1 MLNKIIM
8 IGHLTRDVELKYMQ
22 SGTAFAVFGLASN
35 RKYKKQDGSQ
45 GEDVCFIDVKIF
57 GRTAEIANQFLKKGS
72 KICIEGKLT
81 YETWEDNQG
90 NKKSKHTITA
100 ESLEMLDTL
109 NSQNQNTPQ
118 NQYQPNSKY
127 TKANGEEVSFQT
139 SQQKSQAQAQAQGNY
154 ENIPEIDI
162 DESDIP
168 F

>member
-1 MLNKIIM
+1 MLNKVIM

-22 SGTAFAVFGLASN
+22 SGTAFAVLGLASN

-45 GEDVCFIDVKIF
+45 CEEVCFIDVKIF

-72 KICIEGKLT
+72 KVCIEGKLT
-81 YETWEDNQG
+81 FETWEDNQG

-109 NSQNQNTPQ
+109 NNQTKSPEP
-118 NQYQPNSKY
+118 QYQPQARY
-127 TKANGEEVSFQT
+127 TQGQREEVSFKP
-139 SQQKSQAQAQAQGNY
+139 SQPQASQHQAQH
-154 ENIPEIDI
+154 ESIPEIELNEEG
-162 DESDIP
+162 DEIP

>member
-1 MLNKIIM
+1 M

-22 SGTAFAVFGLASN
+22 NGTAFGVLGLASN
-35 RKYKKQDGSQ
+35 RKFKKQDGTQ
-45 GEDVCFIDVKIF
+45 GEEVCFIDVKIF

-72 KICIEGKLT
+72 KVCIEGKLT
-81 YETWEDNQG
+81 FESWEDNQG

-109 NSQNQNTPQ
+109 NNQTKAPEP
-118 NQYQPNSKY
+118 QYQPNSKY
-127 TKANGEEVSFQT
+127 TKANGEEVSYQT
-139 SQQKSQAQAQAQGNY
+139 SQQKTQAQASQQPQY

-162 DESDIP
+162 GDENNDDIP